1 MSKSAVLCRKMCF
14 FALFCQKIA
23 EKPNICGKFSK
34 IWRITAINDQV
45 QRKSIVKKEDRTC
58 LVGLPTPRRPAL
70 LPTFRRWLCAFRRGG
85 CELAKKFFQ
94 NFFAHSLRIHRV
106 GFPSRK
112 MPPLPPTRK
121 FCWPSRPGRLPN
133 IQYLRII

>member
-58 LVGLPTPRRPAL
+58 LVGLPTPQAPAL
-70 LPTFRRWLCAFRRGG
+70 LPTFRPWLCAFRRGDVNSQ
-85 CELAKKFFQ
+85 KKILKEFFCS
-94 NFFAHSLRIHRV
+94 FTADSPR
-106 GFPSRK
+106 
-112 MPPLPPTRK
+112 
-121 FCWPSRPGRLPN
+121 RLP
-133 IQYLRII
+133 QPKDAAPPSDPEVLLAVPARQVA